1 MDNFDLRKFVSEKTL
16 LNENAPGYDTRK
28 FGESLPT
35 MESVKA
41 AYEAKNDIKEDVS
54 KVKELADK
62 VLTVASE
69 GIKDLNGSE
78 LMEFRALIA
87 QSFDMIDEAKKDDI
101 TETRDL
107 GVKEKMDNI
116 LYVMDP
122 VQVIDN
128 LLLAM
133 STDDANLYLDAIIQD
148 HEIMMVDEA
157 KKVEEVS
164 SREGSRIEGLLNQQ
178 LKSKLLNYFEELF
191 YDLVEEEVFPV
202 EDVIDHLS
210 MEMTKRIYGK
220 PLMDMTIDEEDSKKK
235 PLPKPVAKDL
245 KKMKTN
251 FSDLKKRLKLEE

>member
-1 MDNFDLRKFVSEKTL
+1 MDNFDLKKFVSEKTL
-16 LNENAPGYDTRK
+16 LNESAPGYDTRK
-28 FGESLPT
+28 TGEALPT
-35 MESVKA
+35 LESVKA

-54 KVKELADK
+54 KAKELADK

-87 QSFDMIDEAKKDDI
+87 QSFDMIDEAKKEDI

-148 HEIMMVDEA
+148 HEIMMVGEA
-157 KKVEEVS
+157 KKE
-164 SREGSRIEGLLNQQ
+164 
-178 LKSKLLNYFEELF
+178 
-191 YDLVEEEVFPV
+191 
-202 EDVIDHLS
+202 
-210 MEMTKRIYGK
+210 
-220 PLMDMTIDEEDSKKK
+220 EEDSKKK

>member
-1 MDNFDLRKFVSEKTL
+1 MDNFDLKKFVSEKTL
-16 LNENAPGYDTRK
+16 LNESAPGYDTRK

-54 KVKELADK
+54 KAKELADK

-87 QSFDMIDEAKKDDI
+87 QSFDMIDEAKK
-101 TETRDL
+101 
-107 GVKEKMDNI
+107 
-116 LYVMDP
+116 
-122 VQVIDN
+122 
-128 LLLAM
+128 
-133 STDDANLYLDAIIQD
+133 
-148 HEIMMVDEA
+148 
-157 KKVEEVS
+157 VEEVS

-178 LKSKLLNYFEELF
+178 LKSKFLTYFEELF

>member
-54 KVKELADK
+54 KAKELADK

-87 QSFDMIDEAKKDDI
+87 QSFDMIDEAKK
-101 TETRDL
+101 
-107 GVKEKMDNI
+107 
-116 LYVMDP
+116 
-122 VQVIDN
+122 
-128 LLLAM
+128 
-133 STDDANLYLDAIIQD
+133 
-148 HEIMMVDEA
+148 
-157 KKVEEVS
+157 VEEVS

-178 LKSKLLNYFEELF
+178 LKSKFLTYFEELF

>member
-1 MDNFDLRKFVSEKTL
+1 MDNFDLKKFVSEKTL
-16 LNENAPGYDTRK
+16 LNESAPGYDTRK

-54 KVKELADK
+54 KAKELADK

-87 QSFDMIDEAKKDDI
+87 QSFDMIDEAKK
-101 TETRDL
+101 
-107 GVKEKMDNI
+107 
-116 LYVMDP
+116 
-122 VQVIDN
+122 
-128 LLLAM
+128 
-133 STDDANLYLDAIIQD
+133 
-148 HEIMMVDEA
+148 
-157 KKVEEVS
+157 VEEVS

-178 LKSKLLNYFEELF
+178 LKSKFLTYFEELF

-210 MEMTKRIYGK
+210 MEMTKKIYGK

>member
-1 MDNFDLRKFVSEKTL
+1 MDNFDLKKYLGSKTL
-16 LNENAPGYDTRK
+16 LNESAPGYDTRK

-54 KVKELADK
+54 KAKELADK

-87 QSFDMIDEAKKDDI
+87 QSFDMIDEAKK
-101 TETRDL
+101 
-107 GVKEKMDNI
+107 
-116 LYVMDP
+116 
-122 VQVIDN
+122 
-128 LLLAM
+128 
-133 STDDANLYLDAIIQD
+133 
-148 HEIMMVDEA
+148 
-157 KKVEEVS
+157 VEEVS

-178 LKSKLLNYFEELF
+178 LKSKFLNYFEELF

-210 MEMTKRIYGK
+210 MEMTKKIYGK

>member
-1 MDNFDLRKFVSEKTL
+1 MDNFDLKKFVSEKTL
-16 LNENAPGYDTRK
+16 LNESAPGYDTRK

-41 AYEAKNDIKEDVS
+41 AYEAK
-54 KVKELADK
+54 
-62 VLTVASE
+62 
-69 GIKDLNGSE
+69 
-78 LMEFRALIA
+78 
-87 QSFDMIDEAKKDDI
+87 KDDI
-101 TETRDL
+101 TETRDI

-122 VQVIDN
+122 VQVIDE

-133 STDDANLYLDAIIQD
+133 FADDAHSYLDAIIKD
-148 HEIMMVDEA
+148 HGIMDIDEA

-178 LKSKLLNYFEELF
+178 LKSKLLTYFEELF